1 MSIVMIDIDMIYV
14 MQGASETSIQR
25 GWIVGLLGSFGGLLK
40 SVPGNEVSSFPQDSK
55 AAAVF
60 GFQTK

>member
-25 GWIVGLLGSFGGLLK
+25 GWIVGLLGSFGG
-40 SVPGNEVSSFPQDSK
+40 
-55 AAAVF
+55 AVE
-60 GFQTK
+60 KRPRE